1 MTWSLED
8 KGPKKLT
15 ATYLP
20 TYLPGRL
27 LIPLPSTKQ
36 HLKQPHLLR
45 RTTSMAS
52 KGNTLESWEPSPWT
66 AAPNANVADQKAMTS
81 AQAQAAR
88 AKSAEV
94 MAALKK
100 GEPGD
105 ADRLLVSRSSCMRG
119 EVMGDYCGADWF
131 I

>member
-1 MTWSLED
+1 
-8 KGPKKLT
+8 
-15 ATYLP
+15 
-20 TYLPGRL
+20 
-27 LIPLPSTKQ
+27 
-36 HLKQPHLLR
+36 
-45 RTTSMAS
+45 MAS

-66 AAPNANVADQKAMTS
+66 PAPNANVADQKAMTS

-105 ADRLLVSRSSCMRG
+105 ADRLLVSFIFAGRNDGWAMDHEEMSCETSWELELIIG
-119 EVMGDYCGADWF
+119 VLTFLGP
-131 I
+131 